1 MSGPLH
7 QWSPS
12 ELKAIIELE
21 REQATFLLYRNPKG
35 EQRLL
40 EMSGARPLDVIT
52 IGRSDECEVDLT
64 GDSEVSRVHCTIEQ
78 VGGTWTL
85 EDDGLSR
92 NGTFVNGSRVNG
104 RVRLSDG
111 HVILCGQTSITFRS
125 GSGAR
130 ATVTKVD
137 AEGSW
142 LTEVSPAQMR
152 VLKALIQPYALS
164 SGPAAPS
171 TNAEIAAELFVS
183 VETVK
188 SHLRALFSIAGLDD
202 APSSAKRAQ
211 LADAALKLGVR
222 PE

>member
-1 MSGPLH
+1 MAGALH

-21 REQATFLLYRNPKG
+21 REQATFLLYRNPEG
-35 EQRLL
+35 EQGLL
-40 EMSGARPLDVIT
+40 VMSGARPLDLIT
-52 IGRSDECEVDLT
+52 IGRGEECEVDLT

-92 NGTFVNGSRVNG
+92 NGTFVNGSRVSG

-111 HVILCGQTSITFRS
+111 DIVLCGQTSITFRS
-125 GSGAR
+125 VSSAK

-137 AEGSW
+137 EGGSW
-142 LTEVSPAQMR
+142 LTEVSPAQMK
-152 VLKALIQPYALS
+152 VLRALIRPYAEG

-188 SHLRALFSIAGLDD
+188 SHLRTLFSIAGLDD
-202 APSSAKRAQ
+202 APSSAKRVH
-211 LADAALKLGVR
+211 LADAALKVGVR